1 MKKQK
6 KEQPDFKDTTP
17 LKKEIFDAFLK
28 KAIESPK
35 IETRKK
41 SKKLVNVI

>member
-1 MKKQK
+1 MNKTNNKQPNT
-6 KEQPDFKDTTP
+6 QNTPP

-35 IETRKK
+35 VETRKK
-41 SKKLVNVI
+41 VKKKA